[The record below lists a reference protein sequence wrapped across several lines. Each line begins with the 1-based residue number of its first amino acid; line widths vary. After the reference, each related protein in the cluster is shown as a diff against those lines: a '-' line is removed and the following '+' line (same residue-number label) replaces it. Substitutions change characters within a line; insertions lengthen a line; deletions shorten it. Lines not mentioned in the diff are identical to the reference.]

1 MRIKVKIALAAIL
14 FMFSLV
20 LVASSP
26 KTTITIEVRNQFDKP
41 VDNAAVILDFLG
53 SHQITKLGMRKG
65 MHWELRTNQQG
76 IAHFPPIPYGTVQV
90 QVITKKYQT
99 FGQKF
104 DIDTEE
110 KKIDVK
116 LNPPQQQYSAHP
128 PLKPAEPPPPQ

>member
-1 MRIKVKIALAAIL
+1 MKARMRIGTALAAVL
-14 FMFSLV
+14 LLFSL
-20 LVASSP
+20 LLAASSQ
-26 KTTITIEVRNQFDKP
+26 KTTITVEVKNQYDKP

-53 SHQITKLGMRKG
+53 SRQIAKLGMKKG
-65 MHWELRTNQQG
+65 VHWEARTNGQG
-76 IAHFPPIPYGTVQV
+76 LAHFPPIPYGTVQV

-99 FGQKF
+99 FGEKF

-128 PLKPAEPPPPQ
+128 PLKSAEPPK

>member
-1 MRIKVKIALAAIL
+1 MRMRVKAALAAIL
-14 FMFSLV
+14 FTFSLP
-20 LVASSP
+20 LAASSQ
-26 KTTITIEVRNQFDKP
+26 KTTITVEVKNQFDKP

-53 SHQITKLGMRKG
+53 SHQITKLGMRRAV
-65 MHWELRTNQQG
+65 HWEARTNQQG

-99 FGQKF
+99 FGEKF
-104 DIDTEE
+104 DVDTEA

-128 PLKPAEPPPPQ
+128 PLKPADPPK